1 MEMAEEARGSVELA
15 VIAFPGSKFK
25 GEIVPALADLVDS
38 GVVAILDLLVVSKSV
53 EGDVL
58 ALEIGEM
65 EDGGVFDDLDGDVMG
80 LLSAEDIEAAGELLE
95 PGNTA
100 ALIVWE
106 NTWARKLIGAIRD
119 AGGELVAHDRL
130 DAETVNAAIA
140 MSERS

>member
-1 MEMAEEARGSVELA
+1 MAEEARGSVELA
-15 VIAFPGSKFK
+15 VIAFPGSQFK

-38 GVVAILDLLVVSKSV
+38 GIVAILDLLIVSKSE

-58 ALEIGEM
+58 ALELGEM
-65 EDGGVFDDLDGDVMG
+65 EDGGMFDDLDGDVMG
-80 LLSAEDIEAAGELLE
+80 LLSAEDIETAGELLE

-140 MSERS
+140 MTEEG

>member
-1 MEMAEEARGSVELA
+1 VELA
-15 VIAFPGSKFK
+15 VIAFPGSRFN

-38 GVVAILDLLVVSKSV
+38 GVVAILDLLVISKSE

-58 ALEIGEM
+58 ALELGEM
-65 EDGGVFDDLDGDVMG
+65 EDGGIFDDLDGDVMG
-80 LLSAEDIEAAGELLE
+80 LLSAEDIETAGELLE

-130 DAETVNAAIA
+130 DAETVRAAMA
-140 MSERS
+140 MSEES

>member
-1 MEMAEEARGSVELA
+1 VELA

-38 GVVAILDLLVVSKSV
+38 GVVAILDLLVVSKS
-53 EGDVL
+53 EDGDIL
-58 ALEIGEM
+58 ALELGEM

-80 LLSAEDIEAAGELLE
+80 LLSAEDIEQAGGLLD
-95 PGNTA
+95 PGTTA

-106 NTWARKLIGAIRD
+106 NIWARKLIGAIRD

-130 DAETVNAAIA
+130 DAETVTMA
-140 MSERS
+140 MATALSEEG

>member
-1 MEMAEEARGSVELA
+1 MAEEARGSVELA
-15 VIAFPGSKFK
+15 VIAFPGSQFK

-38 GVVAILDLLVVSKSV
+38 GVVSILDLLVVSKSE

-58 ALEIGEM
+58 AIELGEM
-65 EDGGVFDDLDGDVMG
+65 EDGGMFDDLDGDVMG
-80 LLSAEDIEAAGELLE
+80 LLSDEDIETAGELLE

-106 NTWARKLIGAIRD
+106 NTWARNLITAIQD

-130 DAETVNAAIA
+130 DAETVNAALA
-140 MSERS
+140 TVE

>member
-1 MEMAEEARGSVELA
+1 MAEEARGSVELA
-15 VIAFPGSKFK
+15 VIAFPGSQFK

-38 GVVAILDLLVVSKSV
+38 GVVAILDLLVISKSK

-58 ALEIGEM
+58 AIEIGEM
-65 EDGGVFDDLDGDVMG
+65 EDGGVFDDLDGEVMG
-80 LLSAEDIEAAGELLE
+80 LLSAEDIEMAGELLE

-106 NTWARKLIGAIRD
+106 NTWARKLIGAIRN

-130 DAETVNAAIA
+130 DAETVNAVLA
-140 MSERS
+140 MSEES